1 MGSMSPMVLSAAI
14 TFTLNGTPTALPP
27 DVSPTTTLLDW
38 LRGTPRLTGTK
49 EGCAEGDC
57 GACTVV
63 LEQPDGGRA
72 AVNACLLTLGQLHG
86 RRVRSVEGLRGE
98 DGCAHVVQETMAAC
112 NGTQC
117 GFCTPGIVMS
127 VWAHQVEGGE
137 VHEALAGNLCRCTGY
152 RPILEAV
159 SKLQPEPAA
168 PVETAPPLA
177 VTFEA
182 PGQKFFRPVSLAQL
196 VHLRAEHPNAMLLA
210 GGTDLGLR
218 FSEHRE
224 RPAKVICTLDVA
236 ELGVVEV
243 LPEGM
248 QIGAAVP
255 YRTLLS
261 LCEAETGFGG
271 FADLLRRLGSR
282 QIRTM
287 GTLGGN
293 LGTASPIGD
302 ALPPLLALGASVRIA
317 GPEGEREMLVED
329 FLIDYRKNALQMGEV
344 IRDLWLP
351 RPAPGALFSCDKL
364 SRRHDQDITAAGL
377 SVLIGVAD
385 GRIASARVAHG
396 GVGPKAARAVAA
408 EAALEG
414 AAFTQASFDAA
425 AEALQGDITPMG
437 DLRASAEYRRLA
449 CGNLMRRLWFRW
461 SAQEVV

>member
-1 MGSMSPMVLSAAI
+1 MVLSAAI
-14 TFTLNGTPTALPP
+14 TFTLNGKQTTLPP
-27 DVSPTTTLLDW
+27 DISPTTTLLDW

-86 RRVRSVEGLRGE
+86 RSVRSVEGLRGD

-159 SKLQPEPAA
+159 GKLPPVTAA
-168 PVETAPPLA
+168 PVEAAPPLA
-177 VTFEA
+177 VAFEA
-182 PGQKFFRPVSLAQL
+182 PGQKFFRPVTLAQL

-224 RPAKVICTLDVA
+224 RPAKVICTLDVV
-236 ELGVVEV
+236 ELSVVEV

-255 YRTLLS
+255 YRTLLT
-261 LCEAETGFGG
+261 LCETEAGFGG

-317 GPEGEREMLVED
+317 GTEGEREMLVED

-377 SVLIGVAD
+377 SVLISVAD
-385 GRIASARVAHG
+385 GRITSARVAHG

-408 EAALEG
+408 ETALEG
-414 AAFTQASFDAA
+414 APFTQASFDAA
-425 AEALQGDITPMG
+425 ANALQSDISPMA

-449 CGNLMRRLWFRW
+449 AGNLMRRLWFRW

>member
-1 MGSMSPMVLSAAI
+1 
-14 TFTLNGTPTALPP
+14 
-27 DVSPTTTLLDW
+27 
-38 LRGTPRLTGTK
+38 
-49 EGCAEGDC
+49 
-57 GACTVV
+57 
-63 LEQPDGGRA
+63 
-72 AVNACLLTLGQLHG
+72 
-86 RRVRSVEGLRGE
+86 
-98 DGCAHVVQETMAAC
+98 
-112 NGTQC
+112 
-117 GFCTPGIVMS
+117 
-127 VWAHQVEGGE
+127 
-137 VHEALAGNLCRCTGY
+137 
-152 RPILEAV
+152 
-159 SKLQPEPAA
+159 
-168 PVETAPPLA
+168 
-177 VTFEA
+177 
-182 PGQKFFRPVSLAQL
+182 
-196 VHLRAEHPNAMLLA
+196 MLLA

-385 GRIASARVAHG
+385 GHITSARVAHG